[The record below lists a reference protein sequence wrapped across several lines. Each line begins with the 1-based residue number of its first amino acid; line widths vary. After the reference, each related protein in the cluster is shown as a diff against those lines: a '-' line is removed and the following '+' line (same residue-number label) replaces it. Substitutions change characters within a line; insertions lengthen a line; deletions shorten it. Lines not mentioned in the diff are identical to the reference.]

1 MVIMASTK
9 YKVIG
14 YLLLVIGSV
23 LVLLSPLEIYCYYLF
38 SEGGR
43 FHYEGFR
50 FGSFMFG
57 NITCQIVSYFLVGS
71 VFLCLG
77 YGHIRRMSWA
87 RKLTIAV
94 AYIWLIIGIP
104 VIMLILFM
112 LAASKNP
119 SALLF
124 YAAATVFAL
133 SYIFIPI
140 IIIRHYGKARTIEIF
155 AMSLK
160 CSWIDDLPVNIII
173 TVLILLILIAMSF
186 LLMFFN
192 GIVPFF
198 GTFKTGIMGL
208 LLLNAN
214 NLFLGFLVLGTI
226 HRSRLAWWFSIG
238 YFCGLGISLAI
249 TFLGSTYELILV
261 TLAFPQKEIDWLKG
275 IPLRNYHFVILLL
288 PPVLFALINDV
299 ISKKDFD
306 SISLR
311 VNEKGL

>member
-1 MVIMASTK
+1 MVIIAGTR

-23 LVLLSPLEIYCYYLF
+23 LVFLSPLEIYCYYLF

-43 FHYEGFR
+43 FYYDGFR

-57 NITCQIVSYFLVGS
+57 NITGQIVSYFIVGS
-71 VFLCLG
+71 FLLFIG

-104 VIMLILFM
+104 VIMIIIFI

-119 SALLF
+119 SAFLF
-124 YAAATVFAL
+124 YAVAAAFIL

-140 IIIRHYGKARTIEIF
+140 IIIRHYSKARTIEIF

-160 CSWIDDLPVNIII
+160 CSWIDDLPVNLII
-173 TVLILLILIAMSF
+173 TVLILLILIATSF

-192 GIVPFF
+192 GLVPFF
-198 GTFKTGIMGL
+198 GTFKTGIMGF

-214 NLFLGFLVLGTI
+214 SLFLGFLVLGTI
-226 HRSRLAWWFSIG
+226 HRSRLAWWLSIG
-238 YFCGLGISLAI
+238 YFCGLGI
-249 TFLGSTYELILV
+249 
-261 TLAFPQKEIDWLKG
+261 
-275 IPLRNYHFVILLL
+275 
-288 PPVLFALINDV
+288 
-299 ISKKDFD
+299 
-306 SISLR
+306 
-311 VNEKGL
+311 